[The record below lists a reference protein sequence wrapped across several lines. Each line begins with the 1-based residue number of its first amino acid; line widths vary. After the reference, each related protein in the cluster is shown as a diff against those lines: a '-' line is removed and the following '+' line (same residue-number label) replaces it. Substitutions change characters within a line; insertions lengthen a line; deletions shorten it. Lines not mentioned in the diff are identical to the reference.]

1 MIEEA
6 LIDGYS
12 SPLAYINIKTSD
24 ERIEFSSGTGF
35 GSILVNP
42 LKTDNGQTVGER
54 NRALL
59 HDKLDAWLN
68 KTWKENNGT

>member
-1 MIEEA
+1 MTEET

-24 ERIEFSSGTGF
+24 ERIEFSSDTGF

-68 KTWKENNGT
+68 KTWEENNG

>member
-1 MIEEA
+1 MTEEA

-24 ERIEFSSGTGF
+24 ERIEFSSDTGF
-35 GSILVNP
+35 GSLLVNS
-42 LKTDNGQTVGER
+42 LVTVNGQTIGEC

-68 KTWKENNGT
+68 KTWEQSND